1 MTTKKERGKAPQ
13 NSSIAQ
19 LKRVQVAL
27 LEAPAT
33 RRMLSEKLSIY
44 SGTMCFII
52 DQLKKANR
60 CQVVKTTNCKVSNR
74 KAEYLTCNPEQF
86 PDKDQQEL
94 QLL

>member
-1 MTTKKERGKAPQ
+1 MTQNQERGKAPQ

-19 LKRVQVAL
+19 LKRVQAAL
-27 LEAPAT
+27 IEAPAT
-33 RRMLSEKLSIY
+33 RRMLSVMLSIY
-44 SGTMCFII
+44 PGTMCFII

-86 PDKDQQEL
+86 PDKNQQEL
-94 QLL
+94 ELL